1 MKISTKKSAKIFVT
15 TSQQYSPEMK
25 EYIFA
30 IKGRPFAM
38 LASQKL
44 PVPPVS
50 LIDFNLVRDLGLEI
64 QDLQCSKYT
73 FAGMKLRILG
83 RISQTLQTIQD
94 GKISGT
100 AHVRANVVEN
110 LYGTFDCHSIAGKKM
125 MVMLSDPSSSA
136 TSTAEQSPASP
147 KTPTKPPKHSRS
159 PALPKTPTKP
169 PEHSWSPAT
178 SEVSSSTSTGASD
191 TTGSPEASPSNISKS
206 KSSPGKRSQPD
217 RERQVPPDIKITY
230 WPPPYN
236 YIPHNAGEA
245 VRQLAMES
253 NPSFYGRVM
262 KVSPQLE
269 VDYHVRGQNY
279 TEVYTSDIPQ
289 SYKQLKV
296 GNAVRCTRYCG
307 YEEARRDGHTRP
319 LAINRLYT
327 DAEANLLQSKGAVFP
342 EVSPDL
348 RPGGYYG

>member
-125 MVMLSDPSSSA
+125 TEMLSDPSSSA

-147 KTPTKPPKHSRS
+147 KS
-159 PALPKTPTKP
+159 PTKP
-169 PEHSWSPAT
+169 PEHSRSPAT
-178 SEVSSSTSTGASD
+178 SEVSSLTSTGASD
-191 TTGSPEASPSNISKS
+191 TKGPLVASPSDVSKQ

-245 VRQLAMES
+245 VKQLAMES

-269 VDYHVRGQNY
+269 VDYHVGGQNY

-296 GNAVRCTRYCG
+296 GNAVRCTQYCG
-307 YEEARRDGHTRP
+307 YDEARRDGHTRP

-327 DAEANLLQSKGAVFP
+327 DAEANLLKSKGAVFP
-342 EVSPDL
+342 EVPPEQL
-348 RPGGYYG
+348 PGGYYG

>member
-1 MKISTKKSAKIFVT
+1 MKISTKKSAKIFLT

-125 MVMLSDPSSSA
+125 TEMLSDPSSSA

-147 KTPTKPPKHSRS
+147 KS
-159 PALPKTPTKP
+159 PTKP
-169 PEHSWSPAT
+169 PEHSRSPAT

-191 TTGSPEASPSNISKS
+191 TTGSPVASPSDVSKQ

-217 RERQVPPDIKITY
+217 RERQVPPDIKIDY
-230 WPPPYN
+230 WPPPHN

-245 VRQLAMES
+245 VQQLAMES

-279 TEVYTSDIPQ
+279 TEVYTSDIPK

-296 GNAVRCTRYCG
+296 GNAVRCTRYRG
-307 YEEARRDGHTRP
+307 YDEARRDGHTRP

-327 DAEANLLQSKGAVFP
+327 DAEANLLKSKGAVFP
-342 EVSPDL
+342 EVPPEQL
-348 RPGGYYG
+348 PGGYYG

>member
-125 MVMLSDPSSSA
+125 TEMLSDPPSSA

-147 KTPTKPPKHSRS
+147 KS
-159 PALPKTPTKP
+159 PTKP
-169 PEHSWSPAT
+169 PEHSRSPAT

-191 TTGSPEASPSNISKS
+191 TKGSLVASPSEVCQPI
-206 KSSPGKRSQPD
+206 SSPGKRSQPD
-217 RERQVPPDIKITY
+217 QERQVPPDIKITY

-279 TEVYTSDIPQ
+279 TERYTSDIPQ

-296 GNAVRCTRYCG
+296 GNAVRCTQYCG
-307 YEEARRDGHTRP
+307 YDEARRDGHTRP

-327 DAEANLLQSKGAVFP
+327 DAEANLLKSKGAVFP
-342 EVSPDL
+342 EVPPEQL
-348 RPGGYYG
+348 PGGYYG